1 MSLRTAV
8 ADTRLIAQLLT
19 IAESEARALGD
30 PEPGAEHLLLA
41 ALLVDDGSGRDA
53 IANATSSGTQ
63 APASGTAVGATAV
76 DATTVDATTV
86 RTAIAAV
93 HAASLSAIGVA
104 APDLD
109 TALPPARGVYR
120 SEVSGREVFQRARVL
135 SKRSP
140 SGLRSAHVV
149 LAAAERERGTVAR
162 VLEYLGVDRVALV
175 DAAEQAVS

>member
-19 IAESEARALGD
+19 VAETEARALGD

-41 ALLVDDGSGRDA
+41 ALLADDTSARDA
-53 IANATSSGTQ
+53 VANVTSPGTKV
-63 APASGTAVGATAV
+63 PADSSAV
-76 DATTVDATTV
+76 DATTVRA
-86 RTAIAAV
+86 AIEAV

-120 SEVSGREVFQRARVL
+120 SEVSAQEVFQRARVL

-175 DAAEQAVS
+175 EAATAEISR